1 MFRALLL
8 IASLA
13 FTGAAAAQSYKWVD
27 KDGKV
32 QYGDTPPAGAAV
44 SVMRRASPSSRSQP
58 EASDRKDDGRKGPI
72 AAAEKDA
79 EFRKRRHA
87 AEQEREKQAKAQQDA
102 ADKRENCARAQEN
115 MRMLETGRVA
125 RTDAKGER
133 YYMNDAQ
140 IQQETA
146 RARQTAREWCS

>member
-1 MFRALLL
+1 MLRALLL
-8 IASLA
+8 ITSLLFA
-13 FTGAAAAQSYKWVD
+13 GTVSAQYKWVD

-44 SVMRRASPSSRSQP
+44 SVMRRASPPSRSQP
-58 EASDRKDDGRKGPI
+58 EASDRKDDAKKGPI
-72 AAAEKDA
+72 SAAEKDA

-133 YYMNDAQ
+133 YYLNDAQ

-146 RARQTAREWCS
+146 RARQSAREWCS